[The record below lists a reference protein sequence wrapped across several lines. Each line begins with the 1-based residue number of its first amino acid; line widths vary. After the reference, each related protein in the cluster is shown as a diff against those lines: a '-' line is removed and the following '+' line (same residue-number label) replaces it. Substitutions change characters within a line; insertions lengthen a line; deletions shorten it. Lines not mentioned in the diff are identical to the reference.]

1 MKRQLLPFVILM
13 LSVSLQTGS
22 LQAQEAVEPSGD
34 SREQAEQATDS
45 QTEDEAGEQPDPE
58 SLRNREIS
66 EAFERFK
73 PSEEISA
80 DNAVPFPTDI

>member
-1 MKRQLLPFVILM
+1 MKKQLLLLVTLLLPVSL
-13 LSVSLQTGS
+13 LPVSLQAEQT
-22 LQAQEAVEPSGD
+22 VEPSGD
-34 SREQAEQATDS
+34 NQEQADEATDTK
-45 QTEDEAGEQPDPE
+45 TESEAGEQPDSE